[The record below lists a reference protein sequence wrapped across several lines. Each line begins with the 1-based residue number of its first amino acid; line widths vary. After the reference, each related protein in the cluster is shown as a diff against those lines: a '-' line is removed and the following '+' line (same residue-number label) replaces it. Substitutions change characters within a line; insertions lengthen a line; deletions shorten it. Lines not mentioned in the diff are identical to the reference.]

1 MISLAGNR
9 TSGKDVSGK
18 YPFRKISIQVIE
30 SRKKYIRAENRTTVT
45 EIIRYKSNGNWERTV
60 HRFKFLRNVT
70 ECRYARYWRLLLFYL
85 YIRTHMTSRDANASV
100 WSSSV
105 HSPRPD

>member
-30 SRKKYIRAENRTTVT
+30 SRKKYIRPENRTTVT
-45 EIIRYKSNGNWERTV
+45 EIIRTKVMEIGSV
-60 HRFKFLRNVT
+60 Q
-70 ECRYARYWRLLLFYL
+70 
-85 YIRTHMTSRDANASV
+85 YIALNFFAM
-100 WSSSV
+100 
-105 HSPRPD
+105 